1 MWNDNI
7 ERREEGTGVLIL
19 RIRSVLN
26 IIDIMNQVDS
36 NCEQSIA
43 IEKGRE
49 GDVRR
54 DGGGGEKEK
63 KREDAEEE

>member
-54 DGGGGEKEK
+54 DGEEKEK